1 MLSVVMT
8 TISVRPRT
16 MRIQSTTFCPVVMLG
31 TSFQWR
37 KEGRAKQPKVTAK
50 LPTKEMMSLKRGKK
64 VPTTTTKTRTR
75 MRTSHFFQDLTKS
88 LSSLV
93 SSLSRFSMHSTGGYA
108 MMGYEKSEFSESSA
122 AATM

>member
-50 LPTKEMMSLKRGKK
+50 LPSGVKRPQVRLRGY
-64 VPTTTTKTRTR
+64 R
-75 MRTSHFFQDLTKS
+75 MR
-88 LSSLV
+88 
-93 SSLSRFSMHSTGGYA
+93 
-108 MMGYEKSEFSESSA
+108 
-122 AATM
+122 

>member
-16 MRIQSTTFCPVVMLG
+16 MRIQSITFCPMDMLG

-50 LPTKEMMSLKRGKK
+50 LPSGVKRLPYKHSRISKEMMSLKRGKK
-64 VPTTTTKTRTR
+64 VPTTTTKTRT
-75 MRTSHFFQDLTKS
+75 MIRTVHFFQDLTKS

-93 SSLSRFSMHSTGGYA
+93 SG
-108 MMGYEKSEFSESSA
+108 
-122 AATM
+122 